1 MSRATAPRQRFQD
14 IHGPVL
20 AYVVEK
26 RARKKVILGGFEEVT
41 GLASITFSILAAL
54 IATFWINSSQ
64 FGVYVSPNDGIGTGG
79 HRRLA
84 ILRKFCAMAASRNS
98 S

>member
-1 MSRATAPRQRFQD
+1 MLLKKAP
-14 IHGPVL
+14 G
-20 AYVVEK
+20 
-26 RARKKVILGGFEEVT
+26 KKAILGGFEEVT
-41 GLASITFSILAAL
+41 GLALITFSILAAL

-64 FGVYVSPNDGIGTGG
+64 FGVYVSSNAGIGTGG

-84 ILRKFCAMAASRNS
+84 ILRKFCAMAASKNS

>member
-1 MSRATAPRQRFQD
+1 MSPFRRETQSLECPK
-14 IHGPVL
+14 V

-26 RARKKVILGGFEEVT
+26 RARRKAILGGFEEVT
-41 GLASITFSILAAL
+41 ALASITFSILAAL

-64 FGVYVSPNDGIGTGG
+64 FGVYVSPNAGIGTGG

-84 ILRKFCAMAASRNS
+84 ILRKFCATAASRNS